1 MKKRGLALMLAAV
14 MVTATALTGCGGNS
28 SEETGNQTTVQE
40 QEQETAD
47 QTETEESSGEK
58 IDGGTIIQ
66 AMPTDISSL
75 NIVYETGDEGM
86 TMLKPVYDP
95 LYVVSQEGVTYYLAE
110 SHEISEDGLAITVKL
125 RENLKWHDGE
135 PITADDIM
143 WNFEYKM
150 NPDNG
155 ASSGTKV
162 NQEYVSIEKVDDLT
176 VKITLPSVS
185 ASYEATL
192 GNIKLLPKHIYE
204 NEANISSSELNTTQG
219 VGSGPFMVKEW
230 KKGESLTLVR
240 YEDYYRGTA
249 SIDTLIFKVMP
260 NESSQEVAME
270 KGEINFFRVT
280 KANQI
285 ATYEN
290 SEAYKLV
297 TIDEGRI
304 NYLGFNSNS
313 EIMKDIKAREA
324 IAKALNVDEIVLGAY
339 GSDQLAV
346 PAKTV
351 FTEQNFYYS
360 DVEGYSQDLD
370 AAKTLIEETG
380 LAGKTL
386 KLIYNSSRSNM
397 EECALIIQQQLKNVG
412 IEVEIQGYETQGFF
426 EKFFYTDLGDWDFGL
441 NGYSSNADNQG
452 DAYMF
457 SPYGFL
463 AKNLCTTEEIGQLW
477 VAGDA
482 TIDSAE
488 RADIYKQLQEKIR
501 DHYTMVP
508 ISSPS
513 YVMAVDKNLEGADAI
528 EKVPVFEDYLQLY
541 MTN

>member
-230 KKGESLTLVR
+230 KKGESLTLVH

>member
-1 MKKRGLALMLAAV
+1 MKKRLLMLLLATV
-14 MVTATALTGCGGNS
+14 MVTSAVLTGCSGGGDESTQNTAKKTTDGVADEGET
-28 SEETGNQTTVQE
+28 EETG
-40 QEQETAD
+40 
-47 QTETEESSGEK
+47 GEK
-58 IDGGTIIQ
+58 VDGGTIIQ

-110 SHEISEDGLAITVKL
+110 SHEVSEDGLEITVKL
-125 RENLKWHDGE
+125 RDNLKWHDGE

-150 NPDNG
+150 NPDNS

-162 NQEYVSIEKVDDLT
+162 NSEYVKVEKVDDLT
-176 VKITLPSVS
+176 VKVILPSVS

-192 GNIKLLPKHIYE
+192 GNIKLLPKHVYE
-204 NEANISSSELNTTQG
+204 NEANIASSELNTTQG

-240 YEDYYRGTA
+240 YEDYYRGMA
-249 SIDTLIFKVMP
+249 SIDTLVFKIMP

-280 KANQI
+280 KANQLE
-285 ATYEN
+285 TYAN

-297 TIDEGRI
+297 TIEEGRI

-313 EIMKDIKAREA
+313 EIMKDIKVREA
-324 IAKALNVDEIVLGAY
+324 ITKALNVEEIVLGAY

-351 FTEQNFYYS
+351 FTDQNFYYS
-360 DVEGYSQDLD
+360 DVEGYSQDLE
-370 AAKTLIEETG
+370 AAKALIAETG
-380 LAGKTL
+380 LEGKTL

-412 IEVEIQGYETQGFF
+412 VNVTIQGYETQGFF

-441 NGYSSNADNQG
+441 NGYASNADNQG

-463 AKNLCTTEEIGQLW
+463 AKNLCSTEEIGQLW

-482 TIDSAE
+482 TVDPAE
-488 RADIYKQLQEKIR
+488 RAEIYKQLQEKIK
-501 DHYTMVP
+501 DNYTMVP

-513 YVMAVDKNLEGADAI
+513 YVMAVDKKLEGADAI
-528 EKVPVFEDYLQLY
+528 NKVPVFEDYLQLY